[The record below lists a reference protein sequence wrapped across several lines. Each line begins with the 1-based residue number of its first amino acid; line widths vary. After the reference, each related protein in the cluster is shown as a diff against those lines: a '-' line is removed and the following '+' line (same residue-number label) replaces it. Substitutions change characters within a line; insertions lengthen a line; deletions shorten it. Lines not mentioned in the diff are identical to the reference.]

1 MNMLASMQRNGR
13 DGASKP
19 GLLARFAADD
29 AAFDIVEYALLAA
42 FLGLA
47 GYGILLSLPS
57 VMGTTYSSWLDTNN
71 GVPGKW
77 DPPEPAGS

>member
-1 MNMLASMQRNGR
+1 MFASLQRSGGA
-13 DGASKP
+13 GASSP
-19 GLLARFAADD
+19 GLLARFATDD

-47 GYGILLSLPS
+47 GWALILSLPA
-57 VMGTTYSSWLDTNN
+57 VMGTTYSSWLDPNN
-71 GVPGKW
+71 GVPGQW

>member
-1 MNMLASMQRNGR
+1 MVASVQRNG
-13 DGASKP
+13 GAGPRNP
-19 GLLARFAADD
+19 GLLARLAADD

-47 GYGILLSLPS
+47 GWAILLSLPS